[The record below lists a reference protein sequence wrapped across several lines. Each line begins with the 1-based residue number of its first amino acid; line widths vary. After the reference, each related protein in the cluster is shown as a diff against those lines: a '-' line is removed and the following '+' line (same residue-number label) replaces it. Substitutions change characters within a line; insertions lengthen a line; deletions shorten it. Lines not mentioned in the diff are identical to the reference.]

1 MLKVVKRPKEYIAI
15 KVPEDCEDVGK
26 IVIEEAEK
34 AGIRLDITTYYA
46 VGRRW
51 AIEVGVKND
60 ETQTVKRGSII
71 VCKISQDSS
80 KYPEAVDVMGQE
92 EFDKKFKLVDEP
104 IENINTPIHIDTH
117 PILDQLKDIKAGM
130 STKIKG
136 VTLSDDLKF
145 SKSFTAELDK
155 ALNDYHQKQGQS
167 SQRTSTP
174 HIRIEFDD
182 INDVPHVWIDGKRLG
197 DEYPLKRIN
206 LEWNTNDAYI
216 EPKHFLIDYFDM
228 TKEAGA
234 VAEQYG
240 HQTQQRGVGQSNGVV
255 RRSSTPRLDED

>member
-15 KVPEDCEDVGK
+15 MVPEVCEDVGK

-92 EFDKKFKLVDEP
+92 EFDKKFKLVDDP
-104 IENINTPIHIDTH
+104 AKASPVVVDADAK
-117 PILDQLKDIKAGM
+117 PILDRLKEIKAEM
-130 STKIKG
+130 STMIEG
-136 VTLSDDLKF
+136 VELPARPGF
-145 SKSFTAELDK
+145 SEPFIAKLDK
-155 ALNDYHQKQGQS
+155 ALNDYQQKQEQS
-167 SQRTSTP
+167 SQHASTP
-174 HIRIEFDD
+174 HVRIEFDD
-182 INDVPHVWIDGKRLG
+182 IN
-197 DEYPLKRIN
+197 
-206 LEWNTNDAYI
+206 
-216 EPKHFLIDYFDM
+216 
-228 TKEAGA
+228 
-234 VAEQYG
+234 
-240 HQTQQRGVGQSNGVV
+240 
-255 RRSSTPRLDED
+255 